1 MTGRRSSGLPLVAY
15 LLHRYAWSESSV
27 ILELFTREYGRV
39 VAIAKGAKRPYS
51 QLRSVLLPLQRVTVS
66 FGRPPAGDESA
77 HEIHHLRSADYG
89 GGVPMPG
96 GAAVFAGLY
105 LNELLLRLLAR
116 DDPHPRLFDAYADSV
131 QALGAGDDAAV
142 QAALR
147 AFELMLLRETGL
159 LPELATETTTQQPL
173 VPARIYTLSPE
184 AGLVAAG
191 GAGVGLSGAAWQA
204 LHAAIGQGSELAAL
218 RDACSDHLV
227 ALRAVLRGLLHY
239 HLGASQLRTRQVM
252 QDMQRLLE

>member
-1 MTGRRSSGLPLVAY
+1 MTGRRLSGPPLAAF
-15 LLHRYAWSESSV
+15 LLHRYAWSESSL
-27 ILELFTREYGRV
+27 ILELFTREQGRV
-39 VAIAKGAKRPYS
+39 VAVAKGAKRPYS

-66 FGRPPAGDESA
+66 FGRSPVGEESA
-77 HEIHHLRSADYG
+77 HEIHNLRGADYG
-89 GGVPMPG
+89 GGAPMPG

-116 DDPHPRLFDAYADSV
+116 YDPHPRLFDAYADSV
-131 QALGAGDDAAV
+131 QALGGGDDAAV

-173 VPARIYTLSPE
+173 DLARNYTLSPE
-184 AGLVAAG
+184 GGLVAAG
-191 GAGVGLSGAAWQA
+191 GSSAGLSGAAWLA
-204 LHAAIGQGSELAAL
+204 LHVALGQGGELAPL
-218 RDACSDHLV
+218 REACGDHL
-227 ALRAVLRGLLHY
+227 AILRGVLRGVLHY
-239 HLGASQLRTRQVM
+239 HLGTSQLRTRQVM